1 MWVLSRSVLS
11 DSATPWTVARKAP
24 LSPGILQARRLEW
37 LPCPPPGDFPKPG
50 IESLSLMVPALADVF
65 FTTSGT
71 WEVVFKYRP
80 PVVSS
85 SHFGNASQLRS
96 SQKLFLPRL
105 AKIST
110 VANIMEA
117 FLALSYPTAQQEMR
131 LLTPLSFTQYHPS
144 PSIS

>member
-1 MWVLSRSVLS
+1 MS
-11 DSATPWTVARKAP
+11 DTMRPFGLQPARLLCHWDSLGKNTGGSCHA
-24 LSPGILQARRLEW
+24 LLQGIFPSQGSN
-37 LPCPPPGDFPKPG
+37 PCLLC
-50 IESLSLMVPALADVF
+50 IPALADVF

-80 PVVSS
+80 PIVSS
-85 SHFGNASQLRS
+85 SRFGNPSQLRS

-117 FLALSYPTAQQEMR
+117 FLALSYPNAQQEMR